1 MEFFSLLSLLL
12 PILFIFKFRYFF
24 YNNKQDPS
32 GRPYPT
38 EPRPYPLVGHL
49 LHFLKNRDRFLDWS
63 TEFLAHNPTNTVTY
77 CRPGVGHGIITAN
90 PMNVEYMLKTNFQN
104 YPKGEAFNDILEDF
118 LGRGIFN
125 SDGEIWKVQRNTA
138 SFEFNT
144 KSFRNFV
151 LSTIH
156 HEMQYRML
164 PLLQKASKNQNT
176 IDLQELLEHFAFDNV
191 CKVAFNEDPMC
202 LGQEDDPATSSLSPD
217 FARAFDIAASLSA
230 GRFRYAIP
238 FLWKVKKFLNI
249 GSEKQLKEAISTVH
263 NFAMKIIRSR
273 KNEASPPK
281 DDLLSRFIASE
292 DNSDEFL
299 RDIIISFIL
308 AGRDTTS
315 STLAWF
321 FWLLSTKP
329 AIEKKILE
337 EVKSIRSKTQNFSGD
352 LSFDELREMHY
363 LHASIS
369 EALRLY
375 PPVAFD
381 TKTSLEEDVMP
392 DGTFVGK
399 GWFVSYNAYSMGR
412 MKGTWGEDCE
422 VFLPE
427 RWLENGVFRPESPF
441 RFPAFHGGPRLCLG
455 KEMAYMQ
462 MKLIVACTLER
473 FEIEIAEKGLVPEQ
487 LLSLTLRIKGGL
499 AVRVRERGVEKMH

>member
-1 MEFFSLLSLLL
+1 
-12 PILFIFKFRYFF
+12 
-24 YNNKQDPS
+24 
-32 GRPYPT
+32 
-38 EPRPYPLVGHL
+38 
-49 LHFLKNRDRFLDWS
+49 
-63 TEFLAHNPTNTVTY
+63 
-77 CRPGVGHGIITAN
+77 
-90 PMNVEYMLKTNFQN
+90 
-104 YPKGEAFNDILEDF
+104 
-118 LGRGIFN
+118 
-125 SDGEIWKVQRNTA
+125 
-138 SFEFNT
+138 
-144 KSFRNFV
+144 
-151 LSTIH
+151 
-156 HEMQYRML
+156 
-164 PLLQKASKNQNT
+164 
-176 IDLQELLEHFAFDNV
+176 
-191 CKVAFNEDPMC
+191 
-202 LGQEDDPATSSLSPD
+202 
-217 FARAFDIAASLSA
+217 
-230 GRFRYAIP
+230 
-238 FLWKVKKFLNI
+238 
-249 GSEKQLKEAISTVH
+249 
-263 NFAMKIIRSR
+263 MKIIRSR
-273 KNEASPPK
+273 KNDASPPK

-329 AIEKKILE
+329 EIEKKILE
-337 EVKSIRSKTQNFSGD
+337 EVKSIRSKTQNFYGD

-462 MKLIVACTLER
+462 MKLIVAYTLER
-473 FEIEIAEKGLVPEQ
+473 FEIEIVEKGLVPEQ